1 MSTDPN
7 ETNGAD
13 AGARTPAADA
23 PPGGV
28 AATAP
33 SGVDAG
39 AIASSLARTVPADFD
54 PKGFVA
60 ALPNRPGV
68 YRMFGA
74 DREILYVG
82 KAKNLKN
89 RVGSYF
95 RADQLDPKTVAMVRQ
110 IADIEVTVT
119 NSDTE
124 ALLLEYNLIKKHRP
138 RYNVVLRD
146 DRSFPY
152 LYLTTSHEYPRL
164 SFYRGTRRLPG
175 RFFGPYPSSGAVRE
189 TLHQMQKLFRIR
201 NCEDSYFANRSRPCL
216 QHQIQ
221 RCSAPCVRAIE
232 PADYAED
239 VRAVVRVLEGRNDEV
254 AADLKARMDA
264 AAEGLEFE
272 KAAAI
277 RDQLAALNR
286 IQAAQVINADA
297 DTDCDVVA
305 GVLAAG
311 EHCVAVMFV
320 RGGRN
325 LGTTTFFPKAPQAS
339 PEEVLAAFV
348 AQYYLRG
355 AAPPEIVVDTAIEDA
370 DVLSAALAERAGHRV
385 AIHVAQRGL
394 KVRWLELARENAANA
409 LRMRA
414 ATHAGIEEQLDA
426 LGEALGLAEP
436 PRRLECFD
444 ISHTRG
450 ESTVASCV
458 VFGPEGPT
466 KSDYRRFNVEGIEPG
481 DDYGAMRHAL
491 ERRYRRVKAG
501 EAPIPDVLLIDGGP
515 GQLAQAAAVLA
526 ELDVPVP
533 AVVGVA
539 KGADRRAGQERLFLV
554 GQEVPL
560 ILPPDSRALHVIQRV
575 RDEAHRFAIAGHR
588 SRRAKARQASVLEEV
603 PGLGP
608 GRRRELLK
616 QFGGLQGVLR
626 AGVEDLARVRGI
638 GHRLAEAIYG
648 HLHPD
653 A

>member
-1 MSTDPN
+1 MNATP
-7 ETNGAD
+7 ETPPTEARDAD
-13 AGARTPAADA
+13 DRD
-23 PPGGV
+23 
-28 AATAP
+28 
-33 SGVDAG
+33 
-39 AIASSLARTVPADFD
+39 AIAAAFVREPPPAFE
-54 PKGFVA
+54 PKAFVA

-68 YRMFGA
+68 YRMLGA
-74 DREILYVG
+74 EREILYVG
-82 KAKNLKN
+82 KAKNLRN

-95 RADQLDPKTVAMVRQ
+95 RADLLDPKTVALVRQ

-152 LYLTTSHEYPRL
+152 LYLTTKHEYPRL
-164 SFYRGTRRLPG
+164 SFYRGTRRMPG
-175 RFFGPYPSSGAVRE
+175 RFFGPYPSAGAVRE
-189 TLHQMQKLFRIR
+189 TLHQIQKLFRIR

-221 RCSAPCVRAIE
+221 RCSGPCTRLISPE
-232 PADYAED
+232 DYARD
-239 VRAVVRVLEGRNDEV
+239 VNAAIRVLEGRNDEV
-254 AADLKARMDA
+254 ATELKARMDE
-264 AAEGLEFE
+264 AAEALEFE

-277 RDQLAALNR
+277 RDQLAALNK
-286 IQAAQVINADA
+286 IQSQQVINAEA
-297 DTDCDVVA
+297 DTYCDVVA
-305 GVLAAG
+305 TASGPG

-325 LGTTTFFPKAPQAS
+325 LGTTTFFPKAPYS
-339 PEEVLAAFV
+339 TSEEVLAAFV

-355 AAPPEIVVDTAIEDA
+355 AAPHEIVVDAPVEDGE
-370 DVLSAALAERAGHRV
+370 VLAAALAERAGHRV
-385 AIHVAQRGL
+385 AIHHAQRGL
-394 KVRWLELARENAANA
+394 KVRWLELTRENAANA

-414 ATHAGIEEQLDA
+414 ATHAGIEEQLAA
-426 LGEALGLAEP
+426 LGTALALPAA
-436 PRRLECFD
+436 PRRIECFD

-466 KSDYRRFNVEGIEPG
+466 KSDYRRFNIEGVEPG
-481 DDYGAMRHAL
+481 DDYGAMRQAL

-501 EAPIPDVLLIDGGP
+501 EAPVPDVLLIDGGP
-515 GQLAQAAAVLA
+515 GQLAQAAAVMA
-526 ELDVPVP
+526 ELGVAVP

-539 KGADRRAGQERLFLV
+539 KGADRRPGQERLFLL

-560 ILPPDSRALHVIQRV
+560 ILPPDSRALHVVQRV

-588 SRRAKARQASVLEEV
+588 NRRAKARQASVLEDV

-638 GHRLAEAIYG
+638 SHKLAEAIYG
-648 HLHPD
+648 HLHPES
-653 A
+653 